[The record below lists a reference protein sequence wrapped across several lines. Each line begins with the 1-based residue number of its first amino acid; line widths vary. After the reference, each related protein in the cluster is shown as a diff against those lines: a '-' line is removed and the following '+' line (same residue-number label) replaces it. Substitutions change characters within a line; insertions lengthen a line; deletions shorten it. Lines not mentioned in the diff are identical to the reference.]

1 MIGGSMKAT
10 IARLAP
16 GYWMFLVGTFAA
28 WAPWTRLW
36 NRNAFII
43 LAGPL
48 EGLLISNAARGAF
61 SGAGVLL
68 ALAGAREALM
78 AAGAPRP

>member
-1 MIGGSMKAT
+1 
-10 IARLAP
+10 
-16 GYWMFLVGTFAA
+16 MFLVGTLAA

-36 NRNAFII
+36 NRNAFIV

-48 EGLLISNAARGAF
+48 EAILVSNAVRGAF

-68 ALAGAREALM
+68 ALAGAREALI
-78 AAGAPRP
+78 AVGGPRP